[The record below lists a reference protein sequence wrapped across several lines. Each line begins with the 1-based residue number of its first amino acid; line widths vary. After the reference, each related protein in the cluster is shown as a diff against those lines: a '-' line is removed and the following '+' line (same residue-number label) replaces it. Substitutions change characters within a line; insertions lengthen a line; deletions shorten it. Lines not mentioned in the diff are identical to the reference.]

1 MDYAFPI
8 NVEQGTF
15 ATLLKP
21 VNAQVEYAPMG
32 TDEWNALEVSCN
44 DEWSSANFGYFY
56 EASMGQVTE
65 HSPNGWYDLK
75 VTLTD
80 EAGNLQEQTISPAFK
95 INTLSG
101 IGKMKSGDCIPV
113 AYYTVDG
120 IRHNQPQ
127 QGVNIVKMSNGTSV
141 KFIVR

>member
-1 MDYAFPI
+1 
-8 NVEQGTF
+8 
-15 ATLLKP
+15 
-21 VNAQVEYAPMG
+21 MG